1 MPYKPKERTVPE
13 DYPEQYQYRPK
24 DAGWIAEHQAEN
36 MRKLLGEKV
45 WCYLKE
51 IERKET
57 L

>member
-1 MPYKPKERTVPE
+1 MPFKSKERTVPE